1 MSNKIIYYLKGK
13 FMKYT
18 NILLTAI
25 FVLMIINTFNINII
39 GSANAELSSYDL
51 RGIESALNRINS
63 SLSSIAS
70 VIILK

>member
-1 MSNKIIYYLKGK
+1 
-13 FMKYT
+13 MKYT